1 MWKRGCSRSG
11 WGDVHMCPFVSSDCS
26 AHCME
31 GISFHSHPP
40 TAATPQ
46 LQQTQPALHDHLSG
60 PGIVPPGRQVTPDCV
75 FLALAALITVLAAPS
90 KAPPNHMLK
99 CPWEESRFH
108 THGAMTQAFLVK
120 QVIRRQYVLHLGEK
134 KACFKNCILSLTTDF
149 HWLIIVR
156 VQLSCGTW
164 FGSFQ

>member
-1 MWKRGCSRSG
+1 MKERLQSVRMGGCT
-11 WGDVHMCPFVSSDCS
+11 HVSICEQWLCS
-26 AHCME
+26 SLYGRHL
-31 GISFHSHPP
+31 IPQPPPSHPP

-60 PGIVPPGRQVTPDCV
+60 PGIVPPGRQVNPDCV

-134 KACFKNCILSLTTDF
+134 KHVSR
-149 HWLIIVR
+149 IV
-156 VQLSCGTW
+156 SCL
-164 FGSFQ
+164 